1 MAVRAI
7 NKAFAIHQSTKDK
20 MIECVDE
27 ALNEELSDQAA
38 ALEEQIRT
46 LQLELMG
53 YRTDSP
59 EVERIGTEI
68 IRLRNQKDELLS
80 QTALSAQRTYE
91 IRELASFFDG
101 LDGPVESY
109 DETYVRRLLS
119 RITVFED
126 RLVFA
131 FKDGKEFTI
140 QG

>member
-53 YRTDSP
+53 
-59 EVERIGTEI
+59 
-68 IRLRNQKDELLS
+68 
-80 QTALSAQRTYE
+80 
-91 IRELASFFDG
+91 
-101 LDGPVESY
+101 
-109 DETYVRRLLS
+109 
-119 RITVFED
+119 
-126 RLVFA
+126 
-131 FKDGKEFTI
+131 
-140 QG
+140 